1 MTEVGNPMPAL
12 VTANAIR
19 FELEHNRSYVLGR
32 AADSDIVVGDA
43 ACSRQHA
50 KISLGSVERRSL
62 FIEDLGSRNGTY
74 VNDER
79 IWGRTAV
86 KEGCSI
92 RIGATVYVLLMD
104 GEEREID
111 THTVAIEKFS
121 LGMDIDDDMLRVM
134 RSRGTESAQFAGKLE
149 TFGLIDVLQLFCHN
163 QSSGTLHVVVSSGDA
178 KIEIRRGELCQVSF
192 QELDGFH
199 ALVLLA
205 RQTRGRFWLVENK
218 KPCRKAFQKS
228 TPQLLVE
235 ICCTI
240 DETKVAK

>member
-1 MTEVGNPMPAL
+1 MTNVENPMPAL

-19 FELEHNRSYVLGR
+19 IDLEHNRTYVLGR
-32 AADSDIVVGDA
+32 ATDSDIVVGDA

-50 KISLGSVERRSL
+50 KITVGSEERRSA
-62 FIEDLGSRNGTY
+62 FIEDLGSRNGTF

-79 IWGRTAV
+79 IWGRTAI

-104 GEEREID
+104 GDWEVD
-111 THTVAIEKFS
+111 SHTVAIEKFS
-121 LGMDIDDDMLRVM
+121 LGMDIDEDMLRVM
-134 RSRGTESAQFAGKLE
+134 RSRGTESAHFAGKLE

-163 QSSGTLHVVVSSGDA
+163 RSSGTLHIVVAAGDGQ
-178 KIEIRRGELCQVSF
+178 IEIRRGEICQVSF
-192 QELDGFH
+192 QELDGFN

-205 RQTRGRFWLVENK
+205 RQKTGRFWLVENK
-218 KPCRKAFQKS
+218 KDCRKTFQKS

-235 ICCTI
+235 VCCAI
-240 DETKVAK
+240 DETKVPK

>member
-1 MTEVGNPMPAL
+1 MPAL
-12 VTANAIR
+12 VTANAVR

-32 AADSDIVVGDA
+32 AADSDIIVGDA

-50 KISLGSVERRSL
+50 KITLGAEERRSL

-74 VNDER
+74 VNEER

-86 KEGCSI
+86 KDGCSI
-92 RIGATVYVLLMD
+92 RIGATVYVLLMHD
-104 GEEREID
+104 EEREMD
-111 THTVAIEKFS
+111 SHTVAIEKFS

-134 RSRGTESAQFAGKLE
+134 RSRGTESAHFAGKLE
-149 TFGLIDVLQLFCHN
+149 TFSLIDVLQLFCHN
-163 QSSGTLHVVVSSGDA
+163 QSSGTLHVVVSAGDGT
-178 KIEIRRGELCQVSF
+178 IEIRRGEICQAHF

-205 RQTRGRFWLVENK
+205 RQKTGRFWLVENK

-235 ICCTI
+235 VCCTI
-240 DETKVAK
+240 DEAKATK

>member
-1 MTEVGNPMPAL
+1 MTSLENPMPAL

-19 FELEHNRSYVLGR
+19 FELEHNRSYMLGR
-32 AADSDIVVGDA
+32 AADSDIIVGDA

-50 KISLGSVERRSL
+50 KITVGSEERRSL

-74 VNDER
+74 VNEER

-86 KEGCSI
+86 KEGCAI
-92 RIGATVYVLLMD
+92 RIGATVYILLMD
-104 GEEREID
+104 GEEREMD
-111 THTVAIEKFS
+111 SHTVAIEKFS

-134 RSRGTESAQFAGKLE
+134 RSRGTDSAHFAGKLE
-149 TFGLIDVLQLFCHN
+149 TFSLVDVLQLFCHN
-163 QSSGTLHVVVSSGDA
+163 QSSGTLHVVVSAGDG
-178 KIEIRRGELCQVSF
+178 KIEIRRGEICQVSF

-205 RQTRGRFWLVENK
+205 SQTQGRFWLVENK

-235 ICCTI
+235 VCCTI
-240 DETKVAK
+240 DETKMAK